1 MFITDDEGMK
11 NSNYEEK
18 VWQLL
23 EEKYDDFDPIE
34 DIEPLA
40 MQQNWCMVRT
50 RKLMPT
56 MFFMQR
62 AGRKIWEL
70 IPDDEY
76 ISGIKFETNILTY
89 YKPQSW
95 NQKH

>member
-1 MFITDDEGMK
+1 MFITTDENMSK
-11 NSNYEEK
+11 TDYELRVAEIMTSHFS
-18 VWQLL
+18 
-23 EEKYDDFDPIE
+23 DFDPIE

-89 YKPQSW
+89 YKPQS
-95 NQKH
+95 